1 LRRLGGMAR
10 PSSALQRFLHDNS
23 LSIVLLAAFALSALG
38 QALTGWQVERA
49 EAAAHGVAA
58 PGLAAYV
65 AGADFLSSL
74 FESWESEFLQMA
86 AYVVLTAC
94 LFQRGSPES
103 RDPDRPEADD
113 ADFAD
118 RRGAPWPARGGG
130 IVAAL
135 YARSLGIALALLFAV
150 CFVLHLVTS
159 SAAAASKAM
168 RHGVPAPA
176 LAEHLGD
183 AQFWFE
189 SFQNWQSEFLSTA
202 VLVLLAIVLRQRGS
216 PESKPVGAPH
226 SQTGT

>member
-1 LRRLGGMAR
+1 MTRR
-10 PSSALQRFLHDNS
+10 SSPLKRFLRDNS
-23 LSIVLLAAFALSALG
+23 LSIVLLAAFALSAVG

-49 EAAAHGVAA
+49 DAAAHGVAA

-74 FESWESEFLQMA
+74 FENWESEFLQMA

-103 RDPDRPEADD
+103 RDPDRPEADESAD
-113 ADFAD
+113 AR
-118 RRGAPWPARGGG
+118 RRGAPWPARAGG
-130 IVAAL
+130 IVGAL
-135 YARSLGIALALLFAV
+135 YARSLGIALGLLFAI
-150 CFVLHLVTS
+150 CFVLHLVAS
-159 SAAAASKAM
+159 SAAAASKAR
-168 RHGVPAPA
+168 RHGSPPLTLV
-176 LAEHLGD
+176 EHLGD

-226 SQTGT
+226 SQTGG